1 MVFVTNWQYHCE
13 NLLMPNRFY
22 CDIVHNRLC
31 MSFHNKWLR
40 FLWYVSQPVLLWFL
54 TQSELNFS
62 DSEFFISVSVHKRVY
77 AKRVKRLTPSER
89 INTSEFF
96 HFWIAHYFPIHL
108 LHHAKRVLWFSSTFE
123 FSSFKCEFFHFRKL
137 PGFPIHL
144 CIYATRVVILFSYAK
159 SERVTISQY
168 EI

>member
-1 MVFVTNWQYHCE
+1 
-13 NLLMPNRFY
+13 
-22 CDIVHNRLC
+22 

-40 FLWYVSQPVLLWFL
+40 FLWYISQPVLLWFL
-54 TQSELNFS
+54 TQPKLNFFKI
-62 DSEFFISVSVHKRVY
+62 EFFRFWIFHICICPQASH
-77 AKRVKRLTPSER
+77 AKRVTPSEW

-96 HFWIAHYFPIHL
+96 HFWIAYYFPIHL
-108 LHHAKRVLWFSSTFE
+108 LHHAKRVLWFSSTFK

-144 CIYATRVVILFSYAK
+144 CIYATRVVIQFTYAK